1 MITKLIFVCTENTCQ
16 SPMAATIFKSLEHDL
31 DLEVCS
37 RGIVVLFP
45 EPVSP
50 KAEQVL
56 ATHGFLMEQHTTRQF
71 RQDEVDQDTLVLT
84 MTVVQKRR
92 LATDFYVNDN
102 VYTLREYAGEYGD
115 VEDPYGQNVEGYERC
130 YNEIRTL
137 MDRVIYR
144 LLYGKLPE

>member
-16 SPMAATIFKSLEHDL
+16 SPMAATIFQAMEHKPDI
-31 DLEVCS
+31 EVCS

-56 ATHGFLMEQHTTRQF
+56 AMHGLLMEQHTTRQF
-71 RQDEVDQDTLVLT
+71 QQDEVNQDTLVLT
-84 MTVVQKRR
+84 MNIVQKRR

-102 VYTLREYAGEYGD
+102 VYTLKEYAGGYGD
-115 VEDPYGQNVEGYERC
+115 IEDPYGQSIEGYERC

-137 MDRVIYR
+137 MDRVVYR